1 MAETSN
7 VAPITTVTE
16 LELELARQAT
26 LQLQRELQE
35 QSHVKQLE
43 IIASNQASA
52 KEIENLRY
60 KQLVELEAKKALD
73 QKEIESKRANL
84 EAVRL
89 AQATIIENNRNKPVS
104 DREITTEDITN
115 MADALLNYINK

>member
-104 DREITTEDITN
+104 DREITTEDITS